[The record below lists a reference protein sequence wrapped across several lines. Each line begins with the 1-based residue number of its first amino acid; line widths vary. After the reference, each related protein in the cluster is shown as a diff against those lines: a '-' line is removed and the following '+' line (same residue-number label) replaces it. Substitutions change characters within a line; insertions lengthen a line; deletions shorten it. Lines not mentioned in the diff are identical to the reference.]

1 MLRAGAVLGSSS
13 DPLQFILLASGALVA
28 SLSASITLAGLAA
41 LGEHRLE
48 ALLDSRERL
57 PLGAERLARR
67 LERVRLS
74 LQALDLVGKILAGTF
89 AALAFGGVA
98 RGPWAWV
105 LAWAGGL
112 LGVLIVQTLLRGLV
126 GRDPEQNLVWMAP
139 FGAGLEL
146 LSSPLIT
153 PLWNVAGWIRGP
165 GARTPEEATEELEY
179 LIEKSSEAG
188 TLDAEQRELL
198 ESVIDFT
205 HVRVREIMVPR
216 PKVVAL
222 PLDASYE
229 EVIRTIVESG
239 YSRIPAFDSSVDQIA
254 GVLYAK
260 RLLED
265 MNRSNGVSKSRFRLA
280 DHLAPPFFIPETMRI
295 SHLLAEFQRRGL
307 QIAVVVDEFGGTAG
321 LVTLEDVVEEIV
333 GEIRDESDRVEQ
345 RPIRMLGE
353 GILQAEG
360 SVSIRDLE
368 DFVEEFLPDWELEF
382 PEEGDYDTVGGF
394 VTAMAGHVPK
404 LGQQLRYEG
413 FLFTVRAADQ
423 KRVAKV
429 EITMEARAE
438 APEDLGKHPLKRV
451 ESDSPAPMNSRR

>member
-1 MLRAGAVLGSSS
+1 V
-13 DPLQFILLASGALVA
+13 ASLVA
-28 SLSASITLAGLAA
+28 SATLAGLAA

-48 ALLDSRERL
+48 ALLDNREN
-57 PLGAERLARR
+57 PPFGEDRLARR
-67 LERVRLS
+67 LDKVRLS
-74 LQALDLVGKILAGTF
+74 LQTLDLVGKILLGTF
-89 AALAFGGVA
+89 GAFVFGGVA
-98 RGPWAWV
+98 QGPWSCIV
-105 LAWAGGL
+105 AWAIGI
-112 LGVLIVQTLLRGLV
+112 LIVLLAQTTLRGLV
-126 GRDPEQNLVWMAP
+126 GRDPERNLVWMAP
-139 FGAGLEL
+139 FGAGLEML
-146 LSSPLIT
+146 LGPVVA
-153 PLWNVAGWIRGP
+153 PLWGLSKWVRGP

-198 ESVIDFT
+198 ESVIEFT

-229 EVIRTIVESG
+229 AVIRTIVESG
-239 YSRIPAFDSSVDQIA
+239 YSRIPVFDTSVDQIA

-260 RLLED
+260 RLLEEI
-265 MNRSNGVSKSRFRLA
+265 NRSNGGTKNRFRLA

-295 SHLLAEFQRRGL
+295 SHLLAEFQRRNL
-307 QIAVVVDEFGGTAG
+307 QIALVVDEFGGTAG

-333 GEIRDESDRVEQ
+333 GEIRDESDREEQ
-345 RPIRMLGE
+345 QPIRVLGD

-368 DFVEEFLPDWELEF
+368 DFVEEHLPDWELEF

-394 VTAMAGHVPK
+394 VTTMAGHVPK
-404 LGQQLRYEG
+404 LGQQLRFEG

-429 EITMEARAE
+429 EIALEARPE
-438 APEDLGKHPLKRV
+438 AKDELRKNSAKRV
-451 ESDSPAPMNSRR
+451 ESDRPSPMNSRR